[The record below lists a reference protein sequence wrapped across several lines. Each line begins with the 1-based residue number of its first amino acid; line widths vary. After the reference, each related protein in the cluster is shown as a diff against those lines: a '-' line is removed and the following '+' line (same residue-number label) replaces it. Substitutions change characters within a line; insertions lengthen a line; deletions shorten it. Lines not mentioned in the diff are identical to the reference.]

1 MYFHGESGSLTSLPA
16 AWTSVVPPDPFEVMG
31 GGRALFRLD
40 DLVRLVALVEALGAG
55 GKGGR

>member
-1 MYFHGESGSLTSLPA
+1 MYFHGESGALTSLPA

-40 DLVRLVALVEALGAG
+40 DLVRLMALIEPLRAPGRE
-55 GKGGR
+55 GK

>member
-1 MYFHGESGSLTSLPA
+1 VYFHGESGSLTSLPA

-31 GGRALFRLD
+31 RGRALFRLD

>member
-1 MYFHGESGSLTSLPA
+1 VYFHDESGALTSLPA

-31 GGRALFRLD
+31 GGRPLFRLD

-55 GKGGR
+55 GRGGR